1 MHKKSMTLACALLA
15 ATLASAASPPSAKE
29 ILDSVRLL
37 QARQELELQG
47 QLREGPV
54 VIPFRLTQTG
64 PMIRYSFSKPDE
76 ALQLRLGDNDS
87 RLEEVTGDK
96 LEKIAPA
103 QFDRKIRNT
112 PVTYEDLSLRF
123 LYWPNAKVIGDDTI
137 QMVDCWRVELRA
149 PPRQSQYA
157 TVRLWVQK
165 DGAAIMK
172 VEGYDASGKLVK
184 RFLVVSG
191 QKIEGRW
198 FLKQMRIEEIDP
210 ATGKAIE
217 KTRTYLEIN
226 K

>member
-1 MHKKSMTLACALLA
+1 MQNRIVIGLIACAA
-15 ATLASAASPPSAKE
+15 ASTFAASPPSAKE
-29 ILDSVRLL
+29 ILDSVRLQ
-37 QARQELELQG
+37 QAKQELELQG

-54 VIPFRLTQTG
+54 VVPFRLTQTG
-64 PMIRYSFSKPDE
+64 PVIRYSFSKPDE

-87 RLEEVTGDK
+87 RLEEITGDR
-96 LEKIAPA
+96 LEKIVPA
-103 QFDRKIRNT
+103 QFDHKVRNT
-112 PVTYEDLSLRF
+112 AVTYEDLSLRF

-137 QMVDCWRVELRA
+137 QMVDCWRLELRA
-149 PPRQSQYA
+149 PPHQSQYS

-172 VEGYDASGKLVK
+172 VEGYDANGKLMK

-198 FLKQMRIEEIDP
+198 FLKQMRIEEMDP
-210 ATGKAIE
+210 ATGKV

>member
-1 MHKKSMTLACALLA
+1 MHKKIAISMAALA
-15 ATLASAASPPSAKE
+15 ATSAFAASSPSAKE
-29 ILDSVRLL
+29 ILESVRLQ
-37 QARQELELQG
+37 QAKQELELQG

-64 PMIRYSFSKPDE
+64 PVIRYSFSKPDE

-87 RLEEVTGDK
+87 RLEEITGDK

-103 QFDRKIRNT
+103 QFDHKVRNT
-112 PVTYEDLSLRF
+112 AVTYEDLSLRF

-137 QMVDCWRVELRA
+137 QMVDCWRLELRA
-149 PPRQSQYA
+149 PPQQSQYS

-172 VEGYDASGKLVK
+172 VEGYDANGKLTK
-184 RFLVVSG
+184 RFQVVSG

-198 FLKQMRIEEIDP
+198 FLKQMRIEQIDS
-210 ATGKAIE
+210 ATGKV

>member
-1 MHKKSMTLACALLA
+1 MHKKSIAFACALLGA
-15 ATLASAASPPSAKE
+15 PLMLAASPPSAKE
-29 ILDSVRLL
+29 ILDSVRLQ
-37 QARQELELQG
+37 QAKQELELQG
-47 QLREGPV
+47 QLREGAV

-64 PMIRYSFSKPDE
+64 PVIRYSFSKPDE

-87 RLEEVTGDK
+87 RLEEITGDK

-103 QFDRKIRNT
+103 QFDHKVRNT
-112 PVTYEDLSLRF
+112 AVTYEDLSLRF

-137 QMVDCWRVELRA
+137 QMVDCWRLELRA

-165 DGAAIMK
+165 EGAAIMK
-172 VEGYDASGKLVK
+172 VEGYDGNGKLTK

-210 ATGKAIE
+210 ATGKP

>member
-1 MHKKSMTLACALLA
+1 MHKRTLFGLIAFG
-15 ATLASAASPPSAKE
+15 ASSAFAASPPSAKE
-29 ILDSVRLL
+29 ILDTVRAQ
-37 QARQELELQG
+37 QAQQELELQG

-54 VIPFRLTQTG
+54 VVPFRLTQAG
-64 PMIRYSFSKPDE
+64 PLIRYSFSKPDE

-87 RLEEVTGDK
+87 RLEEISGDRF
-96 LEKIAPA
+96 EKIMPA
-103 QFDRKIRNT
+103 QFDHRVRNT
-112 PVTYEDLSLRF
+112 AVTYEDLALRF

-137 QMVDCWRVELRA
+137 QMVDCWRLELRA

-157 TVRLWVQK
+157 TVRLWIQK

-172 VEGYDASGKLVK
+172 VEGYDSSGRLAK
-184 RFLVVSG
+184 RFVVVSG

-198 FLKQMRIEEIDP
+198 FLKQMRIEEMDS
-210 ATGKAIE
+210 ATEKV

>member
-1 MHKKSMTLACALLA
+1 MHKKIAISLA
-15 ATLASAASPPSAKE
+15 ALAAISAFAASPPSATE
-29 ILDSVRLL
+29 ILESVRLQ
-37 QARQELELQG
+37 QAKQELELQG

-64 PMIRYSFSKPDE
+64 PVIRYSFSKPDE

-87 RLEEVTGDK
+87 RLEEITGDK

-103 QFDRKIRNT
+103 LFDHKVRNT
-112 PVTYEDLSLRF
+112 AVTYEDLSLRF

-137 QMVDCWRVELRA
+137 QMVDCWRLELRA
-149 PPRQSQYA
+149 PPQQSQYS

-172 VEGYDASGKLVK
+172 VEGYDANGKLTK

-198 FLKQMRIEEIDP
+198 FLKQMRIEQIDP
-210 ATGKAIE
+210 ATGKV

>member
-1 MHKKSMTLACALLA
+1 MQNRIVLGLIACAVASTLAAPL
-15 ATLASAASPPSAKE
+15 PSAKE

-37 QARQELELQG
+37 QAQQQLELQG

-64 PMIRYSFSKPDE
+64 PVIRYSFSKPDE

-87 RLEEVTGDK
+87 RLEEITGDK

-103 QFDRKIRNT
+103 QFDHKVRGT
-112 PVTYEDLSLRF
+112 AVTYEDLSLRF

-137 QMVDCWRVELRA
+137 QMVDCWRLELRA

-172 VEGYDASGKLVK
+172 VEGYDSSGRLAK

-198 FLKQMRIEEIDP
+198 FLKQMRIEEMDS
-210 ATGKAIE
+210 ASGKV
-217 KTRTYLEIN
+217 KTRTYLEIR

>member
-1 MHKKSMTLACALLA
+1 MHKKSIMLACALLGA
-15 ATLASAASPPSAKE
+15 SFVSAAAPPSAKE
-29 ILDSVRLL
+29 ILDSVRLQ
-37 QARQELELQG
+37 QAQQELELQG

-64 PMIRYSFSKPDE
+64 PVIRYSFSKPDE

-87 RLEEVTGDK
+87 RLEEISGDK

-103 QFDRKIRNT
+103 GFDHKVRNT
-112 PVTYEDLSLRF
+112 AVTYEDLSLRF
-123 LYWPNAKVIGDDTI
+123 LYWPNARVIGDDTI
-137 QMVDCWRVELRA
+137 QMVDCWRLELRA

-157 TVRLWVQK
+157 TVRLWIQK

-172 VEGYDASGKLVK
+172 VEGYDASGKLAK
-184 RFLVVSG
+184 RFMVISG

-198 FLKQMRIEEIDP
+198 FLKQMRIETMDSG
-210 ATGKAIE
+210 TGKV

>member
-1 MHKKSMTLACALLA
+1 MQNRIVLGLIACAVASTLAAPL
-15 ATLASAASPPSAKE
+15 PSAKE

-37 QARQELELQG
+37 QAQQQLELQG

-64 PMIRYSFSKPDE
+64 LVIRYSFSKPDE

-87 RLEEVTGDK
+87 RLEEITGDK

-103 QFDRKIRNT
+103 QFDQKVRGT
-112 PVTYEDLSLRF
+112 AVTYEDLALRF

-137 QMVDCWRVELRA
+137 QMVDCWRLELRA

-172 VEGYDASGKLVK
+172 IEGYDSSGRLAK

-198 FLKQMRIEEIDP
+198 FLKQMRIEEMDS
-210 ATGKAIE
+210 ASGKV
-217 KTRTYLEIN
+217 KTRTYLEI
-226 K
+226 KK

>member
-1 MHKKSMTLACALLA
+1 MHKKIAISLA
-15 ATLASAASPPSAKE
+15 ALAAISALAAAPPSAKE
-29 ILDSVRLL
+29 ILESVRLQ
-37 QARQELELQG
+37 QAKQELELQG

-64 PMIRYSFSKPDE
+64 PVIRYSFSKPDE

-87 RLEEVTGDK
+87 RLEEITGDK

-103 QFDRKIRNT
+103 QFDHKVRNT
-112 PVTYEDLSLRF
+112 AVTYEDLSLRF

-137 QMVDCWRVELRA
+137 QMVDCWRLELRA
-149 PPRQSQYA
+149 PPQQSQYS

-172 VEGYDASGKLVK
+172 VEGYDANGKLTK

-198 FLKQMRIEEIDP
+198 FLKQMRIEQIDP
-210 ATGKAIE
+210 ATGKV

>member
-1 MHKKSMTLACALLA
+1 MHKKIAISLAVLA
-15 ATLASAASPPSAKE
+15 AVSAFAASPPSARE
-29 ILDSVRLL
+29 ILESVRLQ
-37 QARQELELQG
+37 QAKQELELQG

-64 PMIRYSFSKPDE
+64 PVIRYSFSKPDE

-87 RLEEVTGDK
+87 RLEEITGDK

-103 QFDRKIRNT
+103 QFDHKVRNT
-112 PVTYEDLSLRF
+112 AVTYEDLSLRF

-137 QMVDCWRVELRA
+137 QMVDCWRLELRA
-149 PPRQSQYA
+149 PPQQSQYS

-172 VEGYDASGKLVK
+172 VEGYDANGKLTK

-210 ATGKAIE
+210 ATGKV
-217 KTRTYLEIN
+217 KSRTYLEIN

>member
-1 MHKKSMTLACALLA
+1 MRNRILSGLIALMASSTFA
-15 ATLASAASPPSAKE
+15 APLPSAKE
-29 ILDSVRLL
+29 ILDTVRAQ
-37 QARQELELQG
+37 QAQQELELQG

-54 VIPFRLTQTG
+54 VVPFRLTQTG
-64 PMIRYSFSKPDE
+64 PVIRYSFSKPDE

-87 RLEEVTGDK
+87 RLEEITGDK

-103 QFDRKIRNT
+103 QFDHRVRDT
-112 PVTYEDLSLRF
+112 AVTYEDLALRF

-137 QMVDCWRVELRA
+137 QMVDCWRLELRA

-172 VEGYDASGKLVK
+172 VEGYDSTGRLAK
-184 RFLVVSG
+184 RFTVVSG

-198 FLKQMRIEEIDP
+198 FLKQMRIEEMDSGS
-210 ATGKAIE
+210 GKV
-217 KTRTYLEIN
+217 KTRAYLEI
-226 K
+226 KK

>member
-1 MHKKSMTLACALLA
+1 MHKKSIALACALLGA
-15 ATLASAASPPSAKE
+15 SFVSAASPPSAKE
-29 ILDSVRLL
+29 ILDSVRLQ
-37 QARQELELQG
+37 QAQQELELQG

-64 PMIRYSFSKPDE
+64 PVIRYSFSKPDE

-87 RLEEVTGDK
+87 RLEEISGDK

-103 QFDRKIRNT
+103 EFDHKVRNT
-112 PVTYEDLSLRF
+112 AVTYEDLSLRF

-137 QMVDCWRVELRA
+137 QMVDCWRLELRA

-172 VEGYDASGKLVK
+172 VEGYDANGKLAK
-184 RFLVVSG
+184 RFIVVSG
-191 QKIEGRW
+191 QKSRAAG
-198 FLKQMRIEEIDP
+198 F
-210 ATGKAIE
+210 
-217 KTRTYLEIN
+217 
-226 K
+226 